1 MVITGKQTGYKA
13 WDSHKR
19 NQSTG
24 ERLKMSDNEFKVKLN
39 AESHIDELVQA
50 SRLDKKS
57 GKDDRKNHL
66 FAKDGFTY
74 RTAYFRDFDGKYYRF
89 RISIGHNGT
98 TATVYNV
105 VQTKEDTLPAANI
118 VAAVGSKAMGKY
130 PLKHS
135 ISESGENVNS
145 SSKKSYF
152 VSEADDGMDSDVTA
166 KARRELQ
173 QDAELERFVH
183 RRSKRCG
190 RMPGLLRR
198 FSKKQKRRHL
208 CIVFRIELKRV
219 HEIASL

>member
-1 MVITGKQTGYKA
+1 M
-13 WDSHKR
+13 D
-19 NQSTG
+19 
-24 ERLKMSDNEFKVKLN
+24 FLN
-39 AESHIDELVQA
+39 TILMTQNDILSL
-50 SRLDKKS
+50 
-57 GKDDRKNHL
+57 
-66 FAKDGFTY
+66 
-74 RTAYFRDFDGKYYRF
+74 
-89 RISIGHNGT
+89 
-98 TATVYNV
+98 
-105 VQTKEDTLPAANI
+105 
-118 VAAVGSKAMGKY
+118 AVGEILLLPCWKNLGSDSTVFIANENGFNEIAGLQSNIPSELLAKVESIENTIAEVGK
-130 PLKHS
+130 
-135 ISESGENVNS
+135 NVNS
-145 SSKKSYF
+145 SSKKSCF